1 AGDAISLE
9 EAMRIADET
18 QQAIEYSHELER
30 TSQELRVTAQQLQEA
45 NAKLQELHRQKD
57 DFLAHVSHEIRTPMT
72 SIRSFSEILLTEQDL
87 PEEQARRFISTI
99 HTESVRLTKLIEE
112 ILDLSA
118 LEQGER
124 EWVNQSI
131 DGEEV
136 LD

>member
-1 AGDAISLE
+1 
-9 EAMRIADET
+9 
-18 QQAIEYSHELER
+18 
-30 TSQELRVTAQQLQEA
+30 
-45 NAKLQELHRQKD
+45 

-136 LD
+136 LDDAIVVCEALARKREVAIEMGPRARYAPIFANAGRLSQVYINIIANAISHNEA